1 MNKLF
6 FYLLPIYCFSQVG
19 VNNAFDSRN
28 IYSYY
33 FEGTEKNNKNKN
45 EFSIK
50 GEPYSTP
57 LIDGYRYN
65 SYLDVIVNSDDKII
79 ETSKIKLGDFT
90 FLKKKFFIRW
100 KKKSVTGYLIDMGF
114 NKFLRIQKNI
124 REDYNPRNTKIIIPK
139 YEEKIS
145 YFELIDNK
153 IIQVKKNK
161 NSKSYFFF
169 QLGYINS
176 NIKNYLNETL
186 KNRNSIYYG
195 LGHSIK
201 LKNSFEFKTFV
212 FFSKNGGFN
221 RYNENNNTGKKII
234 LYNTLGLELLIQKQF
249 DNFRLFTGVRSNYA
263 IKREE
268 RKASRRKYGIRIQDQ
283 YTYLKNDLKSFIP
296 FSIPAGISF
305 RIKEDLYFEIKYAY
319 GISKINK
326 KYIQDQKMSLNT
338 FQSGFSLDF

>member
-33 FEGTEKNNKNKN
+33 FEGTENENKNKN
-45 EFSIK
+45 ESSIK
-50 GEPYSTP
+50 GEPYSTS

-79 ETSKIKLGDFT
+79 DTSEIKLGDFT
-90 FLKKKFFIRW
+90 FLKKKFFIKW

-114 NKFLRIQKNI
+114 NKFLRVQKLI
-124 REDYNPRNTKIIIPK
+124 REDYNPRNSKIIIPK
-139 YEEKIS
+139 YEEKLS

-161 NSKSYFFF
+161 DSKSYFFF

-176 NIKNYLNETL
+176 NLKNYFNETL
-186 KNRNSIYYG
+186 RNRNSIYYG
-195 LGHSIK
+195 LGNSVK

-212 FFSKNGGFN
+212 FYSKNGGFN

-249 DNFRLFTGVRSNYA
+249 NNFRLFIGVRSNYA

-268 RKASRRKYGIRIQDQ
+268 RKASRRRYGIRIQDQ
-283 YTYLKNDLKSFIP
+283 YTYLKNDLKNFIP
-296 FSIPAGISF
+296 LSIPAGISF
-305 RIKEDLYFEIKYAY
+305 KIKEDLYFEIKYTY
-319 GISKINK
+319 GISKTNK
-326 KYIQDQKMSLNT
+326 KYIQDQNISLNT
-338 FQSGFSLDF
+338 FQSGFSFDL